1 MSTKGSINTETVG
14 TSQGFRWLHEVIDK
28 ARDDALNIKKEDYDA
43 VKQLLNRFEKSTKG
57 FELVEDTLT
66 ANQWKKLWG
75 KL

>member
-1 MSTKGSINTETVG
+1 MNTKGKIDTETVG
-14 TSQGFRWLHEVIDK
+14 VSQGFRWLHEVMDK
-28 ARDDALNIKKEDYDA
+28 CHSDALNVKKEDYEA
-43 VKQLLNRFEKSTKG
+43 VKQLLDRFEKSTKG